1 VAVVLKSKLKSSRR
15 RAIKLAI
22 ITELCNFLKS
32 SFFKVVVASV
42 L

>member
-1 VAVVLKSKLKSSRR
+1 MAVILKGKLKLAQRG
-15 RAIKLAI
+15 AIKLAI

-32 SFFKVVVASV
+32 SFFKVVITSV